1 VGRYG
6 GDEFLFVLPESD
18 LRAARRF
25 AERFRSSVERQE
37 IRLSGRKTVG
47 VRVSLGLAELGQEDG
62 REPSALIREADQALY
77 QAKSMGGNTT
87 VVCPSSGRAA

>member
-1 VGRYG
+1 
-6 GDEFLFVLPESD
+6 
-18 LRAARRF
+18 
-25 AERFRSSVERQE
+25 
-37 IRLSGRKTVG
+37 

-87 VVCPSSGRAA
+87 VVYRSSRRAA

>member
-6 GDEFLFVLPESD
+6 GDEFLFVLPEAG
-18 LRAARRF
+18 LRAAWKF
-25 AERFRSSVERQE
+25 GERFRSRVEKE
-37 IRLSGRKTVG
+37 KIRLSGRKTVG

-77 QAKSMGGNTT
+77 EAKSKGGNKT
-87 VVCPSSGRAA
+87 VVRRLSRRAA